1 MALKVVMDTALMPM
15 DSMVEPRADSSR
27 DTVTTNCG
35 MRAVRAVRALR
46 AARVMA
52 APIYGEATAVHIP
65 ITGDRVVE
73 DRIKTRIHKSG
84 ADTAMVRVT
93 VGDK

>member
-1 MALKVVMDTALMPM
+1 MALKVHMDTALTPM
-15 DSMVEPRADSSR
+15 DSMAEPRADSSR

-35 MRAVRAVRALR
+35 MRAVGALR

-52 APIYGEATAVHIP
+52 APIYGEATADRIP